1 MRTQMKTHDHDDRN
15 TGRTAKPAR
24 QARLHSLLFTGEA
37 LGTTL
42 ASGAAASPKIPPF
55 VGE

>member
-1 MRTQMKTHDHDDRN
+1 MMKTDHEIQLAARRTDRS
-15 TGRTAKPAR
+15 RR
-24 QARLHSLLFTGEA
+24 ARLHSLLFSGAA

-42 ASGAAASPKIPPF
+42 PAVEATASPKIPPF